1 MASEGVIGKCAL
13 AVQPVQLQQD
23 LSHKTAPCSRT
34 LTCRR
39 RPCEAFRLP
48 SIGR

>member
-23 LSHKTAPCSRT
+23 LSHKTAPAVER
-34 LTCRR
+34 
-39 RPCEAFRLP
+39 
-48 SIGR
+48 